1 MALDLSKV
9 GERDSLPVKREPHW
23 QRLRPGCYLGYR
35 PSRREGAGT
44 WISRAYDE
52 DARRYRYLAL
62 GEFVDEPAR
71 ERFAFAKQEAER
83 FAQLVDTGGYIE
95 NRPTTVE
102 EACRRYVLTNPEAEG
117 RFRRYV
123 YDDIIG
129 QVKLHR
135 LRRHHLMAWRVR
147 LEETP
152 SLVSRSK
159 KKQAITRPR
168 APASVNR
175 DIAMMRAA
183 LNKVLAHGAPG
194 SEAAWQEALKSV
206 RNASRQRTLY
216 LDKAQRKT
224 LLAVMDKE
232 AEPFFRSLCLLPLR
246 PGAAAQ
252 LIVEDFEARTGE
264 LTIGKDKAGKGR
276 RILIP
281 QPVIELFAAQSAG
294 KERHEPLISRAN
306 GKAWDNYSWRGPMKK
321 AVVDAKLPPNAT
333 AYTLR
338 HSTITDLI
346 NEGLPLLSV
355 AQISGTSTEMIER
368 HYGHLNRGAAAKA
381 LATLDL

>member
-44 WISRAYDE
+44 WIGRAYDE
-52 DARRYRYLAL
+52 DAKRYRYLAL

-71 ERFAFAKQEAER
+71 ERFVFAKQEAER

-95 NRPTTVE
+95 DRPTTVE
-102 EACRRYVLTNPEAEG
+102 EACRRYTLTNPEAEG

-123 YDDIIG
+123 YNDFIG

-135 LRRHHLMAWRVR
+135 LRRHHLVAWRTR
-147 LEETP
+147 LEEIP

-159 KKQAITRPR
+159 KKPAVTRPR

-183 LNKVLAHGAPG
+183 LNQVLAHGAPG

-216 LDKAQRKT
+216 LDKAQRRA
-224 LLAVMDKE
+224 LLAVMDEE

-252 LIVEDFEARTGE
+252 LVVEDFEERTGE

-281 QPVIELFAAQSAG
+281 QAVIELFAEQSAG
-294 KERHEPLISRAN
+294 KARYEPLISRAN
-306 GKAWDNYSWRGPMKK
+306 GKAWDNYSWRGPMKQ
-321 AVVDAKLPPNAT
+321 AVADAKLPPNAT